1 MEVSFETLIA
11 SFIEDNIGIADD
23 FLSADLCQHLKENML
38 TLNESDLM
46 ETAGVGN
53 DGKMVFD
60 NLIRNDKIYWL
71 DKKHNN
77 EFENAFLDQI
87 DAFVAHLNKTCFT
100 NIKSYEFHYSLYE
113 IGSFY
118 RPHFDQF
125 EDDDKRQFSM
135 VSYLNANWKNNDGG
149 ELQIYQN
156 HSNQKIAPIQGKT
169 IFFKSHDLEHE
180 VLVTNERRF
189 SITGWLKRG

>member
-1 MEVSFETLIA
+1 MEANFETLIA
-11 SFIEDNIGIADD
+11 SFIENNIGIDDD
-23 FLSADLCQHLKENML
+23 FLSADLCQHLEENML

-156 HSNQKIAPIQGKT
+156 HNNQKISPIQGKT

>member
-1 MEVSFETLIA
+1 MEANFETLIA
-11 SFIEDNIGIADD
+11 SFIENNIGIDDD

-156 HSNQKIAPIQGKT
+156 HNNQKISPIQGKT

>member
-1 MEVSFETLIA
+1 MEANFETLIA
-11 SFIEDNIGIADD
+11 SFIENNIGIDDD

-156 HSNQKIAPIQGKT
+156 NNNQKISPIQGKT

-189 SITGWLKRG
+189 SITGWLRRG

>member
-1 MEVSFETLIA
+1 MEESFETLIA
-11 SFIEDNIGIADD
+11 SFIENNIGIADD
-23 FLSADLCQHLKENML
+23 FLSEDLCQRLKENML
-38 TLNESDLM
+38 TLNERSLM

-53 DGKMVFD
+53 DSKMIFD

-135 VSYLNANWKNNDGG
+135 VSYLNPNWKNNDGG

-156 HSNQKIAPIQGKT
+156 HNNQKISPIQGKT